1 MRRDRAGVRSALLC
15 PFPLRER
22 AARCCHTME
31 WVRGIFARTPHPF
44 ELVATP
50 LCPLPQGERA
60 REARAAHFGRSKK
73 ERPHPKER
81 ACEIVPRIRRRVR
94 ACRRMRTSQLMRPH
108 ASRRRA
114 AHAKGARLREL
125 ACAARLLSMRAG
137 EAKAGWPNVANS
149 FMRRR
154 TNLWL

>member
-1 MRRDRAGVRSALLC
+1 MRRDRAGGAVGVVV
-15 PFPLRER
+15 PFPLAGEGGSMLP
-22 AARCCHTME
+22 HNGMGE
-31 WVRGIFARTPHPF
+31 GYLARTPHPF

-81 ACEIVPRIRRRVR
+81 ACEIVPRIRTRVR